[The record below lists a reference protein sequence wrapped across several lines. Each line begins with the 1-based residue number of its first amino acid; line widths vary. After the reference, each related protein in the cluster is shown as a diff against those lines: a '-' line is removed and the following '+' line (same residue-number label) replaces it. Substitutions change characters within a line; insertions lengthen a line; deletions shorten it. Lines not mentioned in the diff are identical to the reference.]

1 MGTTIHSMEYY
12 REKERIAYNAIPGV
26 TQILS
31 AAPTEREKLEVRYPD
46 AAFALMVTENLCGLD
61 REQCDINQIAYFS
74 ILKGENISDVRFR
87 YNKAMRSYVERK
99 CSITARLAF
108 DFVL

>member
-12 REKERIAYNAIPGV
+12 REKEWIAYNAIPGV

-61 REQCDINQIAYFS
+61 REQCDINQNAYFS
-74 ILKGENISDVRFR
+74 ILKGENISHVRFR
-87 YNKAMRSYVERK
+87 YNKAMRSYVERH
-99 CSITARLAF
+99 LW
-108 DFVL
+108 DD